1 MGLFSVYPIHVSEA
15 AMCTGEQG
23 SRPELTLATCLQLNW
38 FSSSQNLQ
46 LQIHPDFTKS
56 FWRLHSSSFKCVPLF
71 LRRQFSVKPKICSL
85 DSVALPA
92 DLWSRLYSSCYILY
106 LVGDIL
112 GQNKAA
118 FFFWPICCDFIEMLR
133 VLALTHVHTH
143 WSQYMLIFR
152 GDSLPGSFTLM

>member
-1 MGLFSVYPIHVSEA
+1 MLFLTCSSNTRGKWGGGLEGTNKKSAVLHRVTAFKIKMGLFSVYPMHVSEA

-46 LQIHPDFTKS
+46 LEIHPRFYQVVVETS
-56 FWRLHSSSFKCVPLF
+56 F
-71 LRRQFSVKPKICSL
+71 QFFQMCGSVSPSPVFCSL

-92 DLWSRLYSSCYILY
+92 DLWSRLYSSYYILY

-112 GQNKAA
+112 GQNKAV
-118 FFFWPICCDFIEMLR
+118 FF
-133 VLALTHVHTH
+133 
-143 WSQYMLIFR
+143 
-152 GDSLPGSFTLM
+152 SFGHFVVIS

>member
-1 MGLFSVYPIHVSEA
+1 MYLSEA

-46 LQIHPDFTKS
+46 LEIHPRFYQVVVETS
-56 FWRLHSSSFKCVPLF
+56 F
-71 LRRQFSVKPKICSL
+71 QFFQMCASLSPSPVFCSL

-143 WSQYMLIFR
+143 WSHLLIFR